1 MTSPP
6 GPAPSLSQLFSL
18 AGDVALVTGS
28 ARGLGLSMAA
38 ALAEADARVYLNG
51 RDAVAVN
58 SAVEALRGRGL
69 DAHASVFDVT
79 DTKAADAALGAIAE
93 ENGRLDI
100 LVNNVGARFRHPV
113 GEISTDACR
122 TLLESNLVAPFDLSK
137 RAAEHMK
144 PRGYGRIIMITSVV
158 AERGKVDDAAYIA
171 AKGGMSAVMRAFACE
186 WGPLGINCNA
196 ISPGRFATE
205 TNAEHAA
212 QLPAPRSPIGRWA
225 EPWEIGGACVFLASR
240 AASFVT
246 GSVLYVDGGA
256 HGSV

>member
-1 MTSPP
+1 MTSPE
-6 GPAPSLSQLFSL
+6 PAPPLNQLFSL

-28 ARGLGLSMAA
+28 ARGLGFSMAS
-38 ALAEADARVYLNG
+38 ALAEAGARVYLNG
-51 RDAVAVN
+51 RETGRAQAAVD
-58 SAVEALRGRGL
+58 ALRGRGL

-79 DTKAADAALGAIAE
+79 DGDAAQAALQAIMDE
-93 ENGRLDI
+93 TGRLDI
-100 LVNNVGARFRHPV
+100 LVNNVGARLRHPV
-113 GEISTDACR
+113 DQISTGAFR
-122 TLLESNLVAPFDLSK
+122 AMLESNLVAPFDLSK
-137 RAAEHMK
+137 RAAELMK
-144 PRGYGRIIMITSVV
+144 PRGYGRILMITSVV

-186 WGPLGINCNA
+186 WGPFGITCNA

-212 QLPAPRSPIGRWA
+212 RLPAPKSPISRWA

-256 HGSV
+256 HASV